1 MDELLRDFLIETNE
15 SLETVDVQLV
25 RFEQQPDNQDI
36 LRAIFRLVHTIKGTC
51 GFLGLPRLEALAH
64 AAESAMGRF
73 REGQPVTRRAVSL
86 ILASIDRIRFIL
98 AEIERT
104 AAEPEGSDEDLV
116 TALEV
121 ETDARPE
128 TPAVSFE
135 EIADED
141 TETPSVEAAVEEKT
155 NEENLAPEIN
165 EAGEVFASSATAIST
180 LRVNVDTIER
190 LLTLVSELVLTRNQL
205 LEIAR
210 QQGDHGFNVPLQR
223 LSHVTAELQE
233 CVMRTR
239 MQPIGNAWQKLPRMV
254 RDLNRELGKDIV
266 LVLQGADTELDRQV
280 LDHIKDPLAHMVR
293 NAADHGLESPEER
306 IAAGKS
312 PRGTITLSAFHS
324 GGSISIEISDDGRGL
339 DLGRIRAKALER
351 GLASEAELGRTS
363 DAQLMKFIFVPGFS
377 TARELTP
384 ISGRGVGLD
393 VVHTNIDA
401 IGGTID
407 VRASAGHGTTFVISL
422 PLTLA
427 IVPALLVGVGE
438 FRFALPQS
446 AVTELVRAGADSEAR
461 IEKLNGG
468 TVVVLRGEVLPLV
481 SLAELLQI
489 EDPRQAGRT
498 ESDFVVVMTLG
509 TRRFAVTVDAVFHT
523 EEIVVKPMSAKLR
536 HIQLF
541 SGNTILGDGTVVL
554 ILDPNGLARSMGASS
569 ETERHS
575 MAFST
580 ADAGSEEEAGE
591 RTSLLVLR
599 AGHDESYAVPISAI
613 TRLEEIETDHLEQVG
628 NRLVIQYRGRLMPL
642 VSLSGGADFK
652 TGKRKPCLV
661 LSHGDKAMGLLVD
674 EIVDVVEEHLDL
686 DLGGARAGCLGST
699 IVQDR
704 ATDILDTGYYLS
716 QAFPEIRQRQGLEAH
731 GVAGARVLLVEAS
744 AFFRDMFMPVLRAA
758 GYGVSSVGTAAAALA
773 QASSGAR
780 FAAVVVGR
788 HLPDQDGLDCM
799 TALMKQEG
807 TRDAAMLILS
817 PDFDP
822 ADSQTALDLG
832 ARAVLSA
839 FDRQGLIE
847 ALDRFAG
854 KMEQAA

>member
-1 MDELLRDFLIETNE
+1 MDELLHDFLIETNE

-51 GFLGLPRLEALAH
+51 GFLDLPRLEALAH

-73 REGQPVTRRAVSL
+73 RDGQPVTRRAVSL

-104 AAEPEGSDEDLV
+104 AAEPEGSDQDLV
-116 TALEV
+116 TALEL

-128 TPAVSFE
+128 APAATFE
-135 EIADED
+135 EINEQDTPEAPSADA
-141 TETPSVEAAVEEKT
+141 TL
-155 NEENLAPEIN
+155 EENLAPEID
-165 EAGEVFASSATAIST
+165 EAGEVFASPAAVAST
-180 LRVNVDTIER
+180 LRVSVNTIER
-190 LLTLVSELVLTRNQL
+190 LLTMVSELVLTRNQL

-239 MQPIGNAWQKLPRMV
+239 MQPIGNAWHKLPRMV
-254 RDLNRELGKDIV
+254 RDLNRELGKDIA

-293 NAADHGLESPEER
+293 NAADHGLESREQR

-312 PRGTITLSAFHS
+312 ARGTITLSAFHS

-339 DLGRIRAKALER
+339 DLGRIRTKALER
-351 GLASEAELGRTS
+351 GLASEAELERMS

-407 VRASAGHGTTFVISL
+407 VRSSAGHGTTFVISL

-427 IVPALLVGVGE
+427 IVPALLVGVGDY
-438 FRFALPQS
+438 RFALPQG
-446 AVTELVRAGADSEAR
+446 AVTELVRAGAEAR

-468 TVVVLRGEVLPLV
+468 TVVVLRGQMLPLV
-481 SLAELLQI
+481 SLADLLQI
-489 EDPRQAGRT
+489 EGPAEAGRS
-498 ESDFVVVMTLG
+498 EGDFVVVMTLG

-536 HIQLF
+536 HIHLF

-554 ILDPNGLARSMGASS
+554 ILDPNGLARSMGAAS
-569 ETERHS
+569 ETERHGV
-575 MAFST
+575 AVPT
-580 ADAGSEEEAGE
+580 ADEGSVEETGE
-591 RTSLLVLR
+591 QTSLLVLK
-599 AGHDESYAVPISAI
+599 AGQGESYAVPISAI
-613 TRLEEIETDHLEQVG
+613 TRLEEIETDHLEQAG
-628 NRLVIQYRGRLMPL
+628 SRLVIQYRGRLMPL
-642 VSLSGGADFK
+642 VSLSGAHDFK

-661 LSHGDKAMGLLVD
+661 LSHGDKSMGLLVD

-686 DLGGARAGCLGST
+686 DLGGARAGCLGSM

-704 ATDILDTGYYLS
+704 ATDILDAGYYLA
-716 QAFPEIRQRQGLEAH
+716 QTFPEIGQRRAFEAEGTAGL
-731 GVAGARVLLVEAS
+731 RVLLVEGS
-744 AFFRDMFMPVLRAA
+744 AFFRDMFIPTLRAA
-758 GYGVSSVGTAAAALA
+758 GYAVSSVGTAEAAMA
-773 QASSGAR
+773 QASSGMR
-780 FAAVVVGR
+780 FSAAVVGR

-799 TALMKQEG
+799 AALMRREG
-807 TRDAAMLILS
+807 TRDAAMLVLS

-822 ADSQTALDLG
+822 ADCQKALDLG
-832 ARAVLSA
+832 ARAVLSG